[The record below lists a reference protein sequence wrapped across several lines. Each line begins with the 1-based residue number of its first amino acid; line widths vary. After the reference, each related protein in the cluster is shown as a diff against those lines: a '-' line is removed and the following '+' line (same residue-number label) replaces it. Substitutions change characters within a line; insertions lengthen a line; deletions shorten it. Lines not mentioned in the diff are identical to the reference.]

1 MGMPLKLTL
10 ADEKRQPAAPPPPPP
25 RRARRAQ
32 VSRRDGLRVA
42 ASVVVAF
49 TVAALLG
56 DTLLGGRGRAVV
68 EDRIASALHGPAPQ
82 VSVVGAIHR

>member
-10 ADEKRQPAAPPPPPP
+10 ADEKRQPAAPPPP

-56 DTLLGGRGRAVV
+56 DALLGGRGRAVV
-68 EDRIASALHGPAPQ
+68 EDRIASALHAPAPQ